1 MGPAR
6 RSILKVDTD
15 PKGMQRNTMRSLAQ
29 LRGET
34 VQPSNQVIHA
44 VLVRYVT
51 KGGRVSIDE
60 NEGYALAASG
70 VARITGPKGRA
81 RIEFLCGCEEHIY
94 NQPGAR
100 HTRRA
105 KEKISPRGGL
115 VRERNKL

>member
-15 PKGMQRNTMRSLAQ
+15 PKGMQRNTMRCLAQ
-29 LRGET
+29 LRGEI

-44 VLVRYVT
+44 VLARYVT

-94 NQPGAR
+94 NQPGAKI
-100 HTRRA
+100 RRA
-105 KEKISPRGGL
+105 KEKKVSPRGGL
-115 VRERNKL
+115 VPGKDKS